1 MLKYKKKG
9 AVEVRKKLFELLK
22 THLKF
27 EIDEGQVIE
36 SSDSIDAAIC
46 VLAGYDFLMKSCI
59 PPKDREMAQKEGW
72 VWIRHPIK

>member
-1 MLKYKKKG
+1 MKYIKKG